1 MFLFSRSGFSV
12 LGVKTLCWLCR
23 SWQVLFWKKLPQL
36 CLSDFT
42 WLEFK
47 LQFAV
52 VTCQITVLNR
62 CRRGIKTV
70 TVQKNGNK
78 LICEALLIMEM
89 LLLLLLQNNMSRL
102 MLFNQ
107 TAGTLREICVLYCF
121 SVDAGLFN
129 ITGKSHQMLCWNVW
143 LHNLINDQDSAFF
156 FSTHSKTNNQ

>member
-1 MFLFSRSGFSV
+1 MKVIFLSSFKYFLPFSPVFLFSRSGFSV

-70 TVQKNGNK
+70 TVQKNGEQIDLWSIIDNGDAAAAAAPK
-78 LICEALLIMEM
+78 QHVQADVIQPDGWNVAWNLCFI
-89 LLLLLLQNNMSRL
+89 
-102 MLFNQ
+102 LF
-107 TAGTLREICVLYCF
+107 
-121 SVDAGLFN
+121 
-129 ITGKSHQMLCWNVW
+129 LCWCWIIQHHRKVTSDVM
-143 LHNLINDQDSAFF
+143 LKCLTSQLD
-156 FSTHSKTNNQ
+156 